1 MRYFLCVHRFAPIIS
16 LIGDTG
22 WLPSLY
28 RRWVVIIR
36 YWNRLLSFHTNRLT
50 RRLFE
55 YDYRIC
61 SNNWCSEVKKIM
73 TTLDLSFNFNYKLP
87 VNIKEAE
94 IKIKSHYVSIWSE
107 MVKKTNKLRT
117 YSLFKDTHNTEKYL
131 QINLAKNER
140 SVLAQLRC
148 GILPLR
154 VETGRYVGE
163 SMRTDCVNCVFRVK

>member
-1 MRYFLCVHRFAPIIS
+1 MRYFLCVHSFAPIIS

-28 RRWVVIIR
+28 WVVILR
-36 YWNRLLSFHTNRLT
+36 YWNRLLSFDTNRLT
-50 RRLFE
+50 RRVFE

-61 SNNWCSEVKKIM
+61 SNNWCSEAKKIM
-73 TTLDLSFNFNYKLP
+73 TTLDLSSNFNYKLP
-87 VNIKEAE
+87 VNIIEVE
-94 IKIKSHYVSIWSE
+94 IKINSHYASIWSE
-107 MVKKTNKLRT
+107 MVKKTDKLRT
-117 YSLFKDTHNTEKYL
+117 YNFFKDTHNTEKYI

-163 SMRTDCVNCVFRVK
+163 SMRTDCVNCVFWVK